1 MKKLLLFVAGFG
13 LLLLNSCRHDP
24 EIPATPAT
32 SFQTDVQPILAGSC
46 NFSDCHGGNEKS
58 LVTYDDVIHHG
69 DIHAGDAHQSKL
81 YKLITKKSGEDKMPP
96 GSAAQLTDRQILTIY
111 LWIEQGAPNN

>member
-1 MKKLLLFVAGFG
+1 MKKIHLLVAGFG